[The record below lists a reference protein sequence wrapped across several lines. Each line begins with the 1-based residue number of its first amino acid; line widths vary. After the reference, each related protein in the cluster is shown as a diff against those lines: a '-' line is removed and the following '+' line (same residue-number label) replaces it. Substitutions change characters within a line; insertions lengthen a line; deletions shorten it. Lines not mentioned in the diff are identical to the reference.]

1 MSADIILSGPA
12 ARAPSRLAGAWR
24 PLAGFAL
31 LAALPLVFSD
41 PFTLGMVTL
50 SFLGAAASL
59 AWNLSGGYA
68 GQLSLGHAAFYGIGG
83 YTSTLLFLKAG
94 VSPLIGMW
102 LGAAISAAA
111 AVVLGAV
118 TMRLK
123 GSFFV
128 MSTLAFGAVIH
139 ISAINLRDL
148 TGGSSGLS
156 IPLQPSAANLIFADK
171 IAYAYVA
178 LGLVA
183 AYYAATRL
191 IAGSK
196 IGYSLV
202 AFRENDDAAR
212 ALGIRTLPLRIG
224 VFALS
229 AAMISLCGTFH
240 AQYYLYIDPDS
251 VGSLNLSLNFALMAI
266 VGGLGTAYGP
276 ILGALIVTAVA
287 ATMQAHLGDQIS
299 GLTQLAYAV
308 IVIAVLLAAPGG
320 LGPTLA
326 KLLKRRLA
334 WRP

>member
-1 MSADIILSGPA
+1 MTAAVRSSSLSP
-12 ARAPSRLAGAWR
+12 AWR
-24 PLAGFAL
+24 PVAGFAV
-31 LAALPLVFSD
+31 LAALPMLFSD

-68 GQLSLGHAAFYGIGG
+68 GQLSLGHAAFFGIGA

-94 VSPLIGMW
+94 VSPLVGMW
-102 LGAAISAAA
+102 LGAAISAVAA
-111 AVVLGAV
+111 ALLGAI

-128 MSTLAFGAVIH
+128 MSTLAFGAVVH

-156 IPLQPSAANLIFADK
+156 IPLQPSAANLVFANK
-171 IAYAYVA
+171 VAYAYVA
-178 LGLVA
+178 LGMVA
-183 AYYAATRL
+183 LYYVATRL

-196 IGYSLV
+196 IGYALV

-251 VGSLNLSLNFALMAI
+251 VLSLNLSLNVALMAI

-276 ILGALIVTAVA
+276 IIGAMLVTAVA
-287 ATMQAHLGDQIS
+287 FAMQAYLGDQIS
-299 GLTQLAYAV
+299 GLTQMAYAA
-308 IVIAVLLAAPGG
+308 IVIAVLLAAPAG
-320 LGPTLA
+320 LGPASA
-326 KLLKRRLA
+326 KLLARRLA
-334 WRP
+334 WQR